1 MGEKEKVNV
10 KELIG
15 KLGDQVFAVKI
26 ADGLVKNR
34 ERETLKNL
42 LVNNAEQI
50 MEALSLAAEAEEKI
64 ALLEQELDDADKELD
79 EKEAE
84 IQSLKGGKKASGK

>member
-1 MGEKEKVNV
+1 
-10 KELIG
+10 
-15 KLGDQVFAVKI
+15 
-26 ADGLVKNR
+26 
-34 ERETLKNL
+34 
-42 LVNNAEQI
+42 